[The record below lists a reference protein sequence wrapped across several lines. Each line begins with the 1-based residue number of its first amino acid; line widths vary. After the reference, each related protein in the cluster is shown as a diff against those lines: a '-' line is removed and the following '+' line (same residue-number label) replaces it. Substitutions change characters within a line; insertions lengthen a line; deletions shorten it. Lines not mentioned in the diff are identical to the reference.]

1 MPVEMSEF
9 DLGPCRARRYDASA
23 ARWSIILPGAM
34 YLPDAPLLWFAREAV
49 LAAGYNALAVWDTYN
64 RQGDAREWVEARL
77 EAALDRVPDQA
88 PLLISKSLTSLAS
101 RMAATRGL
109 PGVWL
114 TPLVAAAHP
123 AAQLVMDGLAAGS
136 APCLLVGGA
145 ADFSWD
151 GAAARTVPQATI
163 VEIAD
168 ADHALQVP
176 GDVPRSLEALQTVT
190 AAVATFAK
198 GVHPS

>member
-1 MPVEMSEF
+1 VEMREL
-9 DLGPCRARRYDASA
+9 DLGLCRARRYATGA
-23 ARWSIILPGAM
+23 ARWAIILPGAM

-49 LAAGYNALAVWDTYN
+49 LASGYNALAVWDTYH
-64 RQGDAREWVEARL
+64 RDGDAREWVEIRL
-77 EAALDRVPDQA
+77 MAALDQVPDRT

-101 RMAATRGL
+101 RIAAARNL

-114 TPLVAAAHP
+114 TPLVAAGHP
-123 AAQLVMDGLAAGS
+123 AALQVMEGLAAGR

-145 ADFSWD
+145 ADSSWD
-151 GAAARTVPQATI
+151 AAATRSVPQATI

-168 ADHALQVP
+168 GDHALQVP
-176 GDVPRSLEALQTVT
+176 GDVPRSLQALQTVT

-198 GVHPS
+198 GVHGS

>member
-1 MPVEMSEF
+1 MNEF
-9 DLGPCRARRYDASA
+9 DLGPCRASRYDAGA
-23 ARWSIILPGAM
+23 PRWSIILPGAM

-49 LAAGYNALAVWDTYN
+49 LAAGYNALAVWDSHD
-64 RQGDAREWVEARL
+64 RQGDAREWVETRL
-77 EAALDRVPDQA
+77 AAALVQVPDLA

-101 RMAATRGL
+101 RMAAARGL

-123 AAQLVMDGLAAGS
+123 AAALVMEALAAGN
-136 APCLLVGGA
+136 APCLLVGGTT
-145 ADFSWD
+145 DFSWD
-151 GAAARTVPQATI
+151 AAVAQTVPQATI

-176 GDVPRSLEALQTVT
+176 GDVPHSLEALQTVT
-190 AAVATFAK
+190 AAVARFAK
-198 GVHPS
+198 GVHAS